1 MIYVRHP
8 IPKHDHQHQQR
19 MKIEWKKTDIHIQNL
34 YTWLLFSIQIE
45 NVLLVPFTVHLYIY
59 IPNKYRLMIFPSAL
73 KIRRINNLT
82 SRDFKPIQSINGAD
96 LARTIGIC
104 PVVAFT
110 YSHIAH
116 PWSLLLW
123 KRVFFLYHRRSLSF
137 NTMPFHKT
145 QSTFN

>member
-1 MIYVRHP
+1 
-8 IPKHDHQHQQR
+8 
-19 MKIEWKKTDIHIQNL
+19 
-34 YTWLLFSIQIE
+34 
-45 NVLLVPFTVHLYIY
+45 
-59 IPNKYRLMIFPSAL
+59 MIFPSAL

-123 KRVFFLYHRRSLSF
+123 KRVFFLSTIVDLSRSTQCRFTKLNRHLIREWLTNPRNDCIPYRGSKSLLFYLLVLLSTSF
-137 NTMPFHKT
+137 ARFKYCVKVCIKVFFGPVFSVYLHTFPSKT
-145 QSTFN
+145 